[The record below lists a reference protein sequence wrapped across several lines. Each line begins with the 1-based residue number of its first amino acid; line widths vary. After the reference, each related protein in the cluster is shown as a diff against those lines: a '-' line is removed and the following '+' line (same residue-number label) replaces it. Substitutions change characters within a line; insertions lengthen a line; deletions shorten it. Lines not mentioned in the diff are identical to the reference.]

1 MFKTIKIFTF
11 LMLSITLNAQIDK
24 CGTMKNWEHKKLN
37 DPNVEFRKQQLE
49 YQTQEY
55 IKNNPNFRSNR
66 SSSSPYITIPVV
78 VHVLYH
84 TNAENI
90 STAQIQSQI
99 DVLNED
105 FRLLNSDSLTPSNP
119 FWYDAFDS
127 QIEFCL
133 ASLAPNGNI
142 TNGITRTYTD
152 SLFFGSGYAEKFTA
166 LGGKDNW
173 DPTKYLNIWVCNL
186 GSSGTLGYAAFPSD
200 LSSSPSEDGIV
211 IRHDVFGT
219 IGTAGTGG
227 FPLLNLGRTATHEV
241 GHWLNLSHIWGD
253 TLCGDD
259 NCADTPPQE
268 LDNSGC
274 PTFPHK
280 QFNLCGSGAN
290 GEMFMNYMDYV
301 DDNCMNT
308 FTYDQASRMAAT
320 INLERSALFISFGCS
335 FGVTGLNNLFFDSN
349 FNIYPNPSNG
359 DFNINIKQMDIKN
372 MSITVNNILGEQV
385 YEFVGKNISVN
396 DNIHIDLNNS
406 SNGVY
411 YVNIKSDN
419 YFVNK
424 KIILSK

>member
-1 MFKTIKIFTF
+1 
-11 LMLSITLNAQIDK
+11 MLSITLNAQIDK

-37 DPNVEFRKQQLE
+37 DPNTEFRKQQLE
-49 YQTQEY
+49 HQTQEY

-84 TNAENI
+84 TSAENI

-119 FWYDAFDS
+119 FWLNSADS
-127 QIEFCL
+127 EIEFCL
-133 ASLAPNGNI
+133 ASLDPNFNI

-152 SLFFGSGYAEKFTA
+152 SVSFNDYNFPSGIKSTIY
-166 LGGKDNW
+166 GGKDNW

-211 IRHDVFGT
+211 IRYEAFGT
-219 IGTAGTGG
+219 IGTAGIGTD
-227 FPLLNLGRTATHEV
+227 LGRTATHEV
-241 GHWLNLSHIWGD
+241 GHWLNLFHIWGND

-268 LDNSGC
+268 ISNYNC

-308 FTYDQASRMAAT
+308 FTYDQASRMEAA
-320 INLERSALFISFGCS
+320 INLERSALLSSFGCS
-335 FGVTGLNNLFFDSN
+335 FNTTGLNNLFFDSK